1 MTTTLSENEVNSITD
16 SFQTFCTNDE
26 GKLNIKECLK
36 MMESI
41 GLHLKE
47 PMTYSFIKNLDT
59 KENEERGG
67 ITANELIDALQNHV
81 GNKNSKEGVRKIFE
95 LFLDDPN
102 ADTITLDNFK
112 KISRQYGLNY
122 TREQIKDML
131 ERSSKSGNELTFDE
145 FYDLIV
151 NVN

>member
-47 PMTYSFIKNLDT
+47 PRTYSFIKNLDT

-67 ITANELIDALQNHV
+67 ITVNELIDALQNHV

-131 ERSSKSGNELTFDE
+131 ERSSKSGNEITFDE

>member
-1 MTTTLSENEVNSITD
+1 MSNTLSEDEINAITD

-26 GKLNIKECLK
+26 GKLNIKECIK

-41 GLHLKE
+41 GVHLKE
-47 PMTYSFIKNLDT
+47 PMVYSLFKNLDT
-59 KENEERGG
+59 EENEQKGG
-67 ITANELIDALQNHV
+67 ITVNELIDALQNYV

-95 LFLDDPN
+95 LFLDDPK
-102 ADTITLDNFK
+102 ADVITLDNFK
-112 KISRQYGLNY
+112 KISRQYGLDY

-145 FYDLIV
+145 FYNLII
-151 NVN
+151 NGN